1 MKPIDIMPQSKKK
14 TFTINKETE
23 RFYLTNLIAFE
34 IFLLV
39 SIFTLA
45 QVYGN
50 PVFKIFLPLGIIV
63 GTIGIGGILVMY
75 AIKSDNCLITIFFW
89 TIVLGIILTTLQILI
104 TLIQLS
110 KML

>member
-1 MKPIDIMPQSKKK
+1 MPQSKKK
-14 TFTINKETE
+14 ISAINKEVE

-50 PVFKIFLPLGIIV
+50 PTFKIFLPLGIIV

-75 AIKSDNCLITIFFW
+75 AIKRDNSLITFFFW
-89 TIVLGIILTTLQILI
+89 VIVLGIILTTLQIL
-104 TLIQLS
+104 TVLIQLS
-110 KML
+110 QIL

>member
-1 MKPIDIMPQSKKK
+1 MKLSDIIPQSKKRI
-14 TFTINKETE
+14 FAINKEVE

-39 SIFTLA
+39 SIFALA

-50 PVFKIFLPLGIIV
+50 PTFKIFLPLGIIV

-75 AIKSDNCLITIFFW
+75 AIKSDNFLITIFFW
-89 TIVLGIILTTLQILI
+89 TIVLGTILTTLQILI
-104 TLIQLS
+104 ALIQLS
-110 KML
+110 